1 MTGQNSKNGRILA
14 MEWHFVSY
22 GCQYGNM
29 DDLDHRLIGKLRHNA
44 RTSIADLAQALGVS
58 RGTITNRIA
67 RLERDGVIVGY
78 TLRLRPDAAPD
89 EIHAWTGIAVE
100 GNQQGVVRA
109 LLGEPGVAALH
120 DTNGRWDLLAELRVG
135 SLAELSATLE
145 RVRRIKGVS
154 ATETSIHLHSF
165 RG

>member
-1 MTGQNSKNGRILA
+1 
-14 MEWHFVSY
+14 
-22 GCQYGNM
+22 M
-29 DDLDHRLIGKLRHNA
+29 DDLDHRLIAKLRHNA
-44 RTSIADLAQALGVS
+44 RLSIVDLAPGLGVS
-58 RGTITNRIA
+58 RGTVTNRIA
-67 RLERDGVIVGY
+67 RLERDGIIVGY

-100 GNQQGVVRA
+100 GNQQGVIRA

-135 SLAELSATLE
+135 SLAELSAALE
-145 RVRRIKGVS
+145 RIRRIKGVS